1 MNKETTTFKKIVTK
15 YIPGSASGEKPT
27 NGSAGRFT
35 FSDLSIESIKKDKRL
50 LFGIPAVLI
59 LLILFI
65 YYLIPG
71 AETTIPTY
79 KVKKGVF
86 LVSITESGEVAAK
99 TSVSISTPRV
109 RGNLK
114 IVYLITQGTF
124 VKAED
129 TVVRFDPTEAI
140 SQLKEAESKL
150 EITLSNRQKLLANQE
165 AQLTSSQSNMGSAE
179 LAFELSKLSLEQ
191 IQFEAQIKQQE
202 VKLQHKRN
210 ELAFTKAKQ
219 DFASLKIVQRSELNN
234 LDIEVKQRKSE
245 LERAQRDLEQL
256 TLKAPADGLVVY
268 ETNWSTGRKIAL
280 GDTPW
285 SGMTIVTIP
294 DLTFMQ
300 SITYVNEVDVSKV
313 RAGIEVLVKLDAFQD
328 STFKGIIS
336 SVASLGKIKD
346 NNSSIKVFEI
356 AVDIKS
362 QSEILKPGMTTSNKI
377 IINQIPNSIFIPHES
392 IFEKDGKKIVYVKN
406 GPGFDER
413 VIELGEKSEDFVIVK
428 SGLEDEE
435 ELALRDPT
443 IDLTT
448 SGDTGGEGGTVTM
461 PPDGKK

>member
-1 MNKETTTFKKIVTK
+1 MEKEEKYYEKILNKIKPANPNTSVPSNGKDGDLTKQVLKKIK
-15 YIPGSASGEKPT
+15 E
-27 NGSAGRFT
+27 
-35 FSDLSIESIKKDKRL
+35 DKRL
-50 LFGIPAVLI
+50 LYGIPAGI
-59 LLILFI
+59 IIFILFLYMI
-65 YYLIPG
+65 RPV
-71 AETTIPTY
+71 AESSVPVF
-79 KVKKGVF
+79 KVNKGVF

-99 TSVSISTPRV
+99 NSVSISTPRV

-129 TVVRFDPTEAI
+129 IVVQFDPTEAL

-150 EITLSNRQKLLANQE
+150 EISLSNRQKLVANQE
-165 AQLTSSQSNMGSAE
+165 AQLTSSRSNMESAE

-219 DFASLKIVQRSELNN
+219 DYASLQIVQKSEMNN
-234 LDIEVKQRKSE
+234 LDIEVKQRRSD
-245 LERAQRDLEQL
+245 LERAQRDLEML

-294 DLTFMQ
+294 DLSSMQ
-300 SITYVNEVDVSKV
+300 SVTYVNEVDVSKV
-313 RAGIEVLVKLDAFQD
+313 KSGIPVNVRLDAFQD
-328 STFKGIIS
+328 STFEGVIS

-346 NNSSIKVFEI
+346 NNSSNKVFEI

-362 QSEILKPGMTTSNKI
+362 QSEILKPGMTTSNRI
-377 IINQIPNSIFIPHES
+377 IINRIPNSIFIPHEA
-392 IFEKDGKKIVYVKN
+392 IFEKEGKKIAYVKN
-406 GPGFDER
+406 GSGFDER
-413 VIELGEKSEDFVIVK
+413 AIELGEKSEDFVIVK
-428 SGLEDEE
+428 KGLEEGDEV
-435 ELALRDPT
+435 ALRDPT
-443 IDLTT
+443 IELTP
-448 SGDTGGEGGTVTM
+448 SGEQGDKGEVTM
-461 PPDGKK
+461 PQESKK